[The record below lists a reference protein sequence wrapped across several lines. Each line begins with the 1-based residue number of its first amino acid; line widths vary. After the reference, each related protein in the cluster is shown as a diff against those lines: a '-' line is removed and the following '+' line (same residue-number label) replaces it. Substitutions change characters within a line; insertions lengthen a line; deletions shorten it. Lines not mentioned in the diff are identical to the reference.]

1 MDELIKATL
10 QQLTENITLK
20 TDIFGQAREFIEVRF
35 GTAGLI
41 ACGLLLASILGLILA
56 KVTKLSFDIVRYV
69 AVPSVAV
76 TFVAT
81 YFLPF
86 SFVYILPV
94 TVAFFS
100 IVLIV
105 KG

>member
-1 MDELIKATL
+1 MNDLIQSTVQEAIT
-10 QQLTENITLK
+10 QVGENSDLITTIK
-20 TDIFGQAREFIEVRF
+20 VFIEDKF
-35 GTAGLI
+35 GSAGLI
-41 ACGLLLASILGLILA
+41 VVALLLVGIAGLLLSKI
-56 KVTKLSFDIVRYV
+56 TKLSFDLIKYV
-69 AVPSVAV
+69 AIPSVAV
-76 TFVAT
+76 TFIAT

-100 IVLIV
+100 IVLMV

>member
-1 MDELIKATL
+1 MDLTNELI
-10 QQLTENITLK
+10 QQASTRMGDSGNFLTQIK
-20 TDIFGQAREFIEVRF
+20 MFIEGQF
-35 GTAGLI
+35 GTPGLI
-41 ACGLLLASILGLILA
+41 AAGLLLAGIAGLILSKA
-56 KVTKLSFDIVRYV
+56 IKLSIDIVRYV

-76 TFVAT
+76 TFIGT

-86 SFVYILPV
+86 SFMYILPV

-100 IVLIV
+100 IVLVV

>member
-1 MDELIKATL
+1 MDITNKLIEQASAQVGDSGNFL
-10 QQLTENITLK
+10 
-20 TDIFGQAREFIEVRF
+20 TDIKVLIEGHF
-35 GTAGLI
+35 GTPGLI
-41 ACGLLLASILGLILA
+41 AAGLLLVGIVGLVLS
-56 KVTKLSFDIVRYV
+56 KTFKLSFDIIRYV
-69 AVPSVAV
+69 AVPSVAI

-100 IVLIV
+100 IVLMAR
-105 KG
+105 G

>member
-1 MDELIKATL
+1 MNELVQQAIT
-10 QQLTENITLK
+10 QLTDPGGLFDNAKNFVEQK
-20 TDIFGQAREFIEVRF
+20 F

-41 ACGLLLASILGLILA
+41 AAGLLLLSIIGLVLSKA
-56 KVTKLSFDIVRYV
+56 VKMSFDIVRYV
-69 AVPSVAV
+69 IVPSVAV
-76 TFVAT
+76 TFIGT
-81 YFLPF
+81 YFLPY

>member
-1 MDELIKATL
+1 MDVTNELIKQAST
-10 QQLTENITLK
+10 QMGDSGNFLTQIKLSIE
-20 TDIFGQAREFIEVRF
+20 GQF
-35 GTAGLI
+35 GTPGLI
-41 ACGLLLASILGLILA
+41 AAGLLLAGIVGLILS
-56 KVTKLSFDIVRYV
+56 KTLKLSFDVVRYV

-76 TFVAT
+76 TFIAT

-100 IVLIV
+100 IVLIAR
-105 KG
+105 G